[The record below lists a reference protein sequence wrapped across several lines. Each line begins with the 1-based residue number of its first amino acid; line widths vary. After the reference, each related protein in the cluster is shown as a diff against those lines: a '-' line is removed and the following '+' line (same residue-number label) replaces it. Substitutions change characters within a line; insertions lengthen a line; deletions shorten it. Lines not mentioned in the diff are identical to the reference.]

1 MLKTHDLSTAAALLQ
16 QSNRFLQN
24 EVKSWKNHIPKQH
37 GAARLFNYM
46 EASDGSEPESEPRT
60 EDQNRVNL
68 THRIQ
73 SDFLEAGGVGSQ
85 QDEDNGEEMELP
97 LFVCQTCGC
106 EFEDDLSLETH
117 QFTHQ
122 ENSTSPVKQEDS
134 KENVDPD
141 LKYQCRL
148 CDTAFDNQC
157 SIMTHMLVHSSLG
170 SKSDMPYLGNCKRS
184 RKQTKPKRITIPF
197 WDYEEVE
204 VLRHL
209 NGKLRKW
216 RDAVMSTGEGISKL
230 KNKYMAQ
237 LVTRKRYI
245 CHLCKNSTLSRFH
258 TKTSLALHNF
268 WRHAKKKFPCEH
280 CDITFRHRY
289 QCVLHSSRAH
299 SNQKSQIVPMIVH
312 KEFSNHLSICAD
324 AVPSTQETS
333 THFFGNSHTVYVPEA
348 AMTNT
353 HKLGMSFFDHTFI
366 HTTNSINMP
375 IIIPTFPPN

>member
-1 MLKTHDLSTAAALLQ
+1 M
-16 QSNRFLQN
+16 
-24 EVKSWKNHIPKQH
+24 KSWKDHIPKQH

-60 EDQNRVNL
+60 EDQNRINL

-73 SDFLEAGGVGSQ
+73 SDFLEAGDVGNQ
-85 QDEDNGEEMELP
+85 ADEDHGEETELP

-117 QFTHQ
+117 QYTHRD
-122 ENSTSPVKQEDS
+122 NTTSPAKTEEF

-157 SIMTHMLVHSSLG
+157 SIMTHMMVHSSLG
-170 SKSDMPYLGNCKRS
+170 TKVDMPSLGNCKRS
-184 RKQTKPKRITIPF
+184 RKQTKPKRISIPF
-197 WDYEEVE
+197 WDSEEIE

-216 RDAVMSTGEGISKL
+216 RDAVMSTGEGINKL

-245 CHLCKNSTLSRFH
+245 CHLCKNTTLSKFH
-258 TKTSLALHNF
+258 TKTSLALHYY
-268 WRHAKKKFPCEH
+268 WRHSKKKFRCEH
-280 CDITFRHRY
+280 CDIIFRHRY
-289 QCVLHSSRAH
+289 QCVLHSSRVH
-299 SNQKSQIVPMIVH
+299 SNHKTQIVPMVLP
-312 KEFSNHLSICAD
+312 KDGPNHLNLSAESVC
-324 AVPSTQETS
+324 STQDTS
-333 THFFGNSHTVYVPEA
+333 HFFGNSHTVYVPDA
-348 AMTNT
+348 TMTNT
-353 HKLGMSFFDHTFI
+353 HKLGMFFDHTFI
-366 HTTNSINMP
+366 HTTNTINTHMP